1 MEIIFEK
8 PLMLLWL
15 FLIPILIILHYY
27 FFEHNKKK
35 AMRFSNFSA
44 MKRVTGTHL
53 ITKNTTQLVL
63 RLLVIMLFIVS
74 SSQPIAWYETDVAQ
88 NDYVIAIDA
97 SASMVSQDVLPNRL
111 DVAKQAANLFV
122 KNIKENTNFAI
133 VSFSGTTFIKS
144 ALTNDKSIITKS
156 IDNIDIELSGGTDIG
171 SALITATNLFKTDKS
186 KTIILITDGSDTAG
200 SFVEDSINTALSY
213 ITKNQIKVHS
223 IAIGSGTT
231 KIGYLEGV
239 NLPAAF
245 DTNTLKQISE
255 ATNGLFYE
263 VKTINDIL
271 QAFSDI
277 QNDSTKGKVSFDTSS
292 LFFLLGL
299 ILLLFE
305 WVLLNTKFR
314 SLP

>member
-1 MEIIFEK
+1 
-8 PLMLLWL
+8 MLLWL

-186 KTIILITDGSDTAG
+186 
-200 SFVEDSINTALSY
+200 
-213 ITKNQIKVHS
+213 
-223 IAIGSGTT
+223 
-231 KIGYLEGV
+231 
-239 NLPAAF
+239 
-245 DTNTLKQISE
+245 
-255 ATNGLFYE
+255 
-263 VKTINDIL
+263 
-271 QAFSDI
+271 
-277 QNDSTKGKVSFDTSS
+277 
-292 LFFLLGL
+292 
-299 ILLLFE
+299 
-305 WVLLNTKFR
+305 
-314 SLP
+314 